1 MAKSAFKM
9 KGWSGFQNSP
19 MKQSTDPRKSKEAR
33 DKAKKGIKEL
43 ENRADY
49 KKNELEEMID
59 DIKFGAEGRSLT
71 DSEKKQ
77 IANLQAQIA
86 AL

>member
-1 MAKSAFKM
+1 MAYNM

-19 MKQSTDPRKSKEAR
+19 MKQTDPRKSPEAR
-33 DKAKKGIKEL
+33 EKAAKGIKEL
-43 ENRADY
+43 EKRPDF
-49 KKNELEEMID
+49 KKNELLGMIS
-59 DIKFGAEGRSLT
+59 DIKFSAEGRSLT

-77 IANLQAQIA
+77 IADLQAQIA

>member
-1 MAKSAFKM
+1 MAYNM

-19 MKQSTDPRKSKEAR
+19 MKQKQSADPRKSPKEKE
-33 DKAKKGIKEL
+33 KAKKGIKEL
-43 ENRADY
+43 EKRHDF
-49 KKNELEEMID
+49 KKNELVGMIS
-59 DIKFGAEGRSLT
+59 DIKFSAEGRSLT

>member
-1 MAKSAFKM
+1 MAYNM

-19 MKQSTDPRKSKEAR
+19 MKQKQSTDPRNTPEAKK
-33 DKAKKGIKEL
+33 KAKKRIKEL
-43 ENRADY
+43 ESRPDY
-49 KKNELEEMID
+49 KKNELLGTIS
-59 DIKFGAEGRSLT
+59 DIEFGASGRSLT

-77 IANLQAQIA
+77 IADLKVQIA

>member
-1 MAKSAFKM
+1 MPFKM
-9 KGWSGFQNSP
+9 KGFSP
-19 MKQSTDPRKSKEAR
+19 FTKKQDTDPRKSPEAR
-33 DKAKKGIKEL
+33 EKAAKEIKEL
-43 ENRADY
+43 ENRPDY
-49 KKNELEEMID
+49 KRNELLGTIS

-77 IANLQAQIA
+77 IADLKAQIA